1 MKRNRKNEEGAVL
14 LLLIIMMSA
23 VVLIV
28 ASLLRF
34 NTQNIRFAAIE
45 AENEQALYL
54 AEGVADSIDFFLL
67 EKFEDEIASGQPIPD
82 SSVSTHMGTFQSD
95 HRDSLYGFLF
105 PPTETLIG
113 ETLLSDLT
121 IAISD
126 AKGLNFNPDA
136 TNHIMVLDIVV
147 EGGNSK
153 RMIRVTYQFP
163 TAKPEEGYDS
173 FIISKEMNYL
183 NSL

>member
-1 MKRNRKNEEGAVL
+1 MKKNRKNEEGAVL

-54 AEGVADSIDFFLL
+54 AEGTADAIDFYFLEEL
-67 EKFEDEIASGQPIPD
+67 SNDDNITASE
-82 SSVSTHMGTFQSD
+82 VSQLMDTYVASHK
-95 HRDSLYGFLF
+95 DSLNGFLF
-105 PPTETLIG
+105 PTTESLIG
-113 ETLLSDLT
+113 EATLADVT
-121 IAISD
+121 IDI
-126 AKGLNFNPDA
+126 LNPDNIPTDNFA
-136 TNHIMVLDIVV
+136 PDINNVLRLKITVI
-147 EGGNSK
+147 GGNSS
-153 RMIRVTYQFP
+153 RSIAVTYQFP
-163 TAKPEEGYDS
+163 TSKPTDGYQS
-173 FIISKEMNYL
+173 FLVGKELNYS